1 MEEMLNL
8 ASLFTAAII
17 SNHHRKIYWSNV
29 KMKWWELR
37 FLSARKILA
46 PGEEENLELEE
57 EEDAAAGGAGLV
69 EAFPPRTP
77 GTVLTLSTANATVWD
92 ASSVVACFYSIPS
105 PRDRLTVCFFVVLSV
120 GAVHGF
126 LAYSNLLISQLRKVR
141 LYQWIIVWLCDGLW
155 LGAKE

>member
-1 MEEMLNL
+1 
-8 ASLFTAAII
+8 
-17 SNHHRKIYWSNV
+17 
-29 KMKWWELR
+29 MKWWELL

-77 GTVLTLSTANATVWD
+77 GTVLTLSTVNATVWD

-105 PRDRLTVCFFVVLSV
+105 PRDCLTVFFLFSLSV
-120 GAVHGF
+120 LCMASSLNPTYLF
-126 LAYSNLLISQLRKVR
+126 PSFARYAFIS
-141 LYQWIIVWLCDGLW
+141 
-155 LGAKE
+155 E